1 MHLINPFTRPQTLD
15 RAFEDKMSRLLNDG
29 KINSYYRY
37 RSTLRAIQSY
47 AGRDIRLSD
56 VSSGWLADCT
66 LQWESRGLSST
77 TIRIYMNALKCIW
90 HELERKS
97 LVRPSRNPFAGYK
110 APPPSR
116 RRMALNRDDVG
127 RIAGWKGNST
137 VEMYRDLWLFSYLCN
152 GINFRDL
159 LFLKYK
165 NIRDGEVVFERSKT
179 KGKMKEALL
188 IHASLTPMMEDI
200 IARIGNKRVSPET
213 YIFRYAREGMNP
225 MEISSMVRKV
235 IYLCNRSLKTI
246 ADDLGI
252 EHFTTYSARHSFA
265 TILNKR
271 GVDITFISESL
282 GHNSLETTK
291 TYLAGFDKDERR
303 KISSFLTDFC
313 NKE

>member
-1 MHLINPFTRPQTLD
+1 M
-15 RAFEDKMSRLLNDG
+15 
-29 KINSYYRY
+29 
-37 RSTLRAIQSY
+37 
-47 AGRDIRLSD
+47 
-56 VSSGWLADCT
+56 
-66 LQWESRGLSST
+66 
-77 TIRIYMNALKCIW
+77 
-90 HELERKS
+90 
-97 LVRPSRNPFAGYK
+97 
-110 APPPSR
+110 
-116 RRMALNRDDVG
+116 
-127 RIAGWKGNST
+127 
-137 VEMYRDLWLFSYLCN
+137 CN

-179 KGKMKEALL
+179 KGNMKEALL

-213 YIFRYAREGMNP
+213 YIFRYAREGMTP

-235 IYLCNRSLKTI
+235 I
-246 ADDLGI
+246 
-252 EHFTTYSARHSFA
+252 SARHSFA